1 MIHQFSRKRGK
12 ARLLSH
18 PIPWLC
24 LILLSLC
31 LMQGYAYAG
40 QATLA
45 WKAQTDNTG
54 FKVHYGT
61 ASHSYTTVTD
71 VGNTTAHQAT
81 NLVDGQTY
89 YFALTAYSDG
99 GESGYSSEATFKPT
113 SGCTYT
119 ISPGS
124 ATTGA
129 AGGPGS
135 VAVKTPAGCSWT
147 VTNPISWITISS
159 GSSGTGN
166 GTVAYSVA
174 ASDGTPRTGVF
185 TIAGQAFLIAQTG
198 GQSSSFVI
206 NAVATAGGSI
216 SPAGRVA
223 VASGGSQSFTIT
235 PAEGHVVANVVVDGT
250 PQGAITDYAFSN
262 IKAGHTIA
270 AQFAPVASGFYFL
283 TVTKDGPGTIA
294 RKPGGRRFKAG
305 KVVTLEA
312 KRTPNSLFA
321 GWSGACSG
329 MDTTCQVTMNSNQTV
344 GASFVRIHRIAAG
357 HGVKGEVSPSGSV
370 RVVDGGSQ
378 TFTITPDAGYTVEK
392 VIVDGHPVGAV
403 TSYTFTGVQK
413 NHRIRAV
420 FTK

>member
-1 MIHQFSRKRGK
+1 
-12 ARLLSH
+12 
-18 PIPWLC
+18 
-24 LILLSLC
+24 
-31 LMQGYAYAG
+31 MQGYAYAG

-166 GTVAYSVA
+166 GTIAYSVA
-174 ASDGTPRTGVF
+174 ASDGAARTGVF
-185 TIAGQAFLIAQTG
+185 TIASQSFLIAQTG
-198 GQSSSFVI
+198 GGSDQSFII
-206 NAVATAGGSI
+206 NAVATAGGAI

-223 VASGGSQSFTIT
+223 VVGGASQTFDIT
-235 PAEGHVVANVVVDGT
+235 PSEGYGVRNVVVDGK
-250 PQGAITDYAFSN
+250 PQGSISSYTFSDV
-262 IKAGHTIA
+262 KAKHTIA
-270 AQFAPVASGFYFL
+270 AHFVRANAELHKL
-283 TVTKDGPGTIA
+283 TITKTGPGRVV
-294 RKPGGRRFKAG
+294 RKPGGGRFRAG
-305 KVVTLEA
+305 TVVTLEA
-312 KRTPNSLFA
+312 KHTPNSLFA
-321 GWSGACSG
+321 SWSGVCSG
-329 MDTTCQVTMNSNQTV
+329 TDPVCFVTMNGDQTV
-344 GASFVRIHRIAAG
+344 SATFVPIYRIATV
-357 HGVKGEVSPSGSV
+357 HGAKGEISPSGPV
-370 RVVDGGSQ
+370 KVVDGGSQ
-378 TFTITPDAGYTVEK
+378 TFTITPHEGYTVEK
-392 VIVDGHPVGAV
+392 VFVDGHPVGAV

-413 NHRIRAV
+413 NHSIRAV